1 MMIGQILVRKGLI
14 SPLQLEQAI
23 AIQATHDRLLGE
35 LLVSAGWIQTTDLQK
50 ALLEQKWREKGFWI
64 ID

>member
-23 AIQATHDRLLGE
+23 AFQATHDRMLGE
-35 LLVSAGWIQTTDLQK
+35 LLVNAGWIQTTDLQK
-50 ALLEQKWREKGFWI
+50 ALLEQKWREKGFWV